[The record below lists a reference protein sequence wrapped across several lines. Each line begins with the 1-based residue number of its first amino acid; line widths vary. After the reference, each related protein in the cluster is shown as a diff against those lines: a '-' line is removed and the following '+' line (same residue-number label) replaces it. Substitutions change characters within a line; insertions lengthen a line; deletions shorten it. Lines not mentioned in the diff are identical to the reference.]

1 MDGRY
6 AFNQQPYIGLWNLS
20 CLAQALLPLAPKEDL
35 KAALDRYTPLCEG
48 RYMEL
53 MRAKFGFIETKE
65 EDASLIQDLLALM
78 QLHHADY
85 TNVFRAL
92 GLFRTGAE
100 SLNNPV
106 RDFFLD
112 RDSFDRW
119 ARRYESRLREE
130 GSRDEDRLACMN
142 RVNPKYVLRN
152 YLAQTAIEKAQ
163 QKDFSEIDRL
173 LALLQN
179 PYSDQP
185 GMDDYAAPPPN
196 WGKHLSVS
204 CSS

>member
-1 MDGRY
+1 
-6 AFNQQPYIGLWNLS
+6 
-20 CLAQALLPLAPKEDL
+20 
-35 KAALDRYTPLCEG
+35 
-48 RYMEL
+48 MEL
-53 MRAKFGFIETKE
+53 MRAKFGLLETKE

-78 QLHHADY
+78 HLHHVDY
-85 TNVFRAL
+85 TSFFRTL
-92 GLFRTGAE
+92 GLFQVGSALPNE
-100 SLNNPV
+100 PL

-112 RDSFDRW
+112 RESFDQW
-119 ARRYESRLREE
+119 ACRYENRLREE
-130 GSRDEDRLACMN
+130 GSRDDDRLVRMN

-163 QKDFSEIDRL
+163 QKDYSEIDRL
-173 LALLQN
+173 LTLLQN

-185 GMDDYAAPPPN
+185 GMDAYAAPPPN